1 MMISEC
7 RPGAGVCNECSQ
19 LANVLAHHIGTQV
32 GKPTMLDIQPIH
44 CLSKINL
51 ISLFIKQT
59 LHLGQFPYEQRNFF
73 LFIFLHGNTHCP
85 LLPKGQKPFPFMEIS
100 K

>member
-1 MMISEC
+1 
-7 RPGAGVCNECSQ
+7 
-19 LANVLAHHIGTQV
+19 
-32 GKPTMLDIQPIH
+32 MLDIQLIH

-59 LHLGQFPYEQRNFF
+59 LHLSQFPYEKRNFF
-73 LFIFLHGNTHCP
+73 LFIFLYGNTHCP